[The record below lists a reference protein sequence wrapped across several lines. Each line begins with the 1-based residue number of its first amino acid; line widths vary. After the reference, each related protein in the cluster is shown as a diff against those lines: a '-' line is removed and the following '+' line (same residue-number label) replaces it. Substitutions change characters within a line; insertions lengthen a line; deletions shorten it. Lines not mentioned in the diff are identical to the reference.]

1 MLEVEVNF
9 KSRAIW
15 EGDVKIGEVAARAA
29 LAPSAIRYYEKA
41 GLLKQPL
48 RSNGRRVY
56 SSEILH
62 QLVIIEF
69 AKETGF
75 TLSEIKLLL
84 HGFPEKTPA
93 SARWKKMAREK
104 IGQLKSALARTTAMR
119 DMLESMTSCRC
130 RKLEQCAEGLAKHA
144 SRWRWSAPRK
154 SREKSDRNRPA
165 QKQIPQAKKLIT

>member
-9 KSRAIW
+9 KSRIICQ
-15 EGDVKIGEVAARAA
+15 EFGVIIGEVAAKATIA
-29 LAPSAIRYYEKA
+29 TSAIRYYERS

-48 RSNGRRVY
+48 RKNGRRVY
-56 SSEILH
+56 SEGVLH

-84 HGFPEKTPA
+84 HGFPENTPA

-104 IGQLKSALARTTAMR
+104 IHELDVGLETPKGNQTFGDAM
-119 DMLESMTSCRC
+119 SSCPC
-130 RKLEQCAEGLAKHA
+130 
-144 SRWRWSAPRK
+144 S
-154 SREKSDRNRPA
+154 
-165 QKQIPQAKKLIT
+165 